1 MRAKILLQISWLGA
15 CVDEDESVC
24 EEHDDAFKSK
34 ECNAGIAGFAAIH
47 QLGASMQTI
56 TTPR

>member
-34 ECNAGIAGFAAIH
+34 ECNAGISINFG
-47 QLGASMQTI
+47 QG
-56 TTPR
+56 